1 MEINSLKDLDGYDSS
16 QPMGSGGFAKVY
28 KVTHKKSGRACAL
41 KVIDMERLSM
51 GDCESLR
58 SEIEIHEKL
67 NHPNIVKFYDSIQV
81 DDILYFLLELG
92 EQGSLS
98 KFMQGG
104 KVLSEKLALR
114 FLLQAARALR
124 HLHERGVIHRD
135 VKPENLLLSERF
147 DVKLCDFG
155 WSCPIDSDS
164 KTLET
169 TCGTFQYSAPEVCN
183 HKSQT
188 PKIDVWA
195 LGVIFFEM
203 LVGRPPFVAFSL
215 AGMKQEIERT
225 LLTLPG
231 SASSASQDLRRQV
244 LTIDPEQRPSI
255 QQVLQ
260 HPALAA
266 RSGELLTPLTSQEKS
281 ELERNFQ
288 QSDLGKRMKL
298 LKEVE
303 ELIEKSNAR
312 KESEDLERLPSEKN
326 PNTCLQNNKK
336 VILIG
341 DPLDHLIPVPT
352 KQALQF
358 SEREN
363 QNLRAQRKLIPVFDQ
378 PSFKR
383 QQGSFAPLVGPWGP
397 TVDSQKT
404 FYLSS
409 RTIRTAYQI

>member
-16 QPMGSGGFAKVY
+16 QPMGSGGFARVY
-28 KVTHKKSGRACAL
+28 RVTHKKSGRACAL

-51 GDCESLR
+51 SDCESLK

-67 NHPNIVKFYDSIQV
+67 DHPNIVRFYDSIQV
-81 DDILYFLLELG
+81 DDTLYFLLELG

-104 KVLSEKLALR
+104 KVLSEKVALR

-124 HLHERGVIHRD
+124 YLHERGVIHRD

-155 WSCPIDSDS
+155 WSCPTNSDP

-195 LGVIFFEM
+195 LGVIFYEM

-225 LLTLPG
+225 LLTFPG
-231 SASSASQDLRRQV
+231 SASSASQDLLRRM

-255 QQVLQ
+255 QQVLE

-266 RSGELLTPLTSQEKS
+266 RNGELLTPLTSQEKS
-281 ELERNFQ
+281 DLERNFQ
-288 QSDLGKRMKL
+288 QSDLGKRMRL
-298 LKEVE
+298 LKEVK

-312 KESEDLERLPSEKN
+312 KESEDLEKLSSEKS
-326 PNTCLQNNKK
+326 PNSDLQNSKK
-336 VILIG
+336 IFLIG
-341 DPLDHLIPVPT
+341 DPLDHLTPVPT
-352 KQALQF
+352 KQPLLL

-363 QNLRAQRKLIPVFDQ
+363 QSLKVQRKQIPVFDQ

-383 QQGSFAPLVGPWGP
+383 QQGSFAPLVGPRGP
-397 TVDSQKT
+397 TTDSQKS

-409 RTIRTAYQI
+409 RTIRTAYRI